1 MKTKIQFKLTIL
13 ALAALSAS
21 ALSIPGGGQQPKFEG
36 AGLYYGLVDGA
47 TFENSGYVNV
57 VISGKSVVT
66 ISIKIGAEKSSLKGT
81 VDETTK
87 QFVPADVTKNPMG
100 VAFSLISNPGEL
112 TRADGTLTVNGT
124 SVTFSAPVLTKN
136 PVGANVPA
144 VGKFTAVFDGIIG
157 AAALDTTAG
166 TAKLRV
172 LPGGKLKVE
181 PTMAD
186 GRVLPFVTQIAADG
200 SARFWRS
207 ISKTGALTG
216 TLQFSNDPMATMD
229 LSGSVDWFKP
239 ARNDAKYYPEAF
251 NAALT
256 LVGSRYVKSAPILDF
271 AASTGVG
278 ILTTDLSEYTAP
290 IVVEGT
296 LDNHNKFAIVGDGS
310 VKLGF
315 NQGVGLALG
324 SAKDSTGAK
333 GILIGVVLQ
342 KQNVARGIVF
352 GGSAT
357 GEFQLVV
364 KP

>member
-1 MKTKIQFKLTIL
+1 
-13 ALAALSAS
+13 
-21 ALSIPGGGQQPKFEG
+21 
-36 AGLYYGLVDGA
+36 
-47 TFENSGYVNV
+47 
-57 VISGKSVVT
+57 
-66 ISIKIGAEKSSLKGT
+66 
-81 VDETTK
+81 
-87 QFVPADVTKNPMG
+87 
-100 VAFSLISNPGEL
+100 
-112 TRADGTLTVNGT
+112 
-124 SVTFSAPVLTKN
+124 
-136 PVGANVPA
+136 
-144 VGKFTAVFDGIIG
+144 
-157 AAALDTTAG
+157 
-166 TAKLRV
+166 
-172 LPGGKLKVE
+172 
-181 PTMAD
+181 
-186 GRVLPFVTQIAADG
+186 
-200 SARFWRS
+200 
-207 ISKTGALTG
+207 
-216 TLQFSNDPMATMD
+216 MD

-324 SAKDSTGAK
+324 SAKDSAGAK
-333 GILIGVVLQ
+333 GILSGVVLQ

-352 GGSAT
+352 GGSTT